1 MKKFTFRSLL
11 AIAAAGVLF
20 TACKDENDD
29 GNTSK
34 TTYEFS
40 VKAEDNPISAPA
52 DGKTYTILV
61 TSTKTAQAGTS
72 AVAYEVVS
80 SPEWAPAE
88 LEQTALVIT
97 VAKNSSTEAREPGK
111 VVLKQDES
119 DKTLEITI
127 NQAGF
132 SNSMSL
138 DATYSTDRCK
148 VLVIEPTITGFDQ
161 NPVYKWTVKGP
172 NDAEAAEAGTD
183 KTLSFIQLETGDY
196 TISLTI
202 SDDSGITETK
212 SATVTVTTEATA
224 YSYYISEVLE
234 YNPAITNSKGLAF
247 STIDTPSTVLASVNT
262 KLVDKPFDKNDLGVN
277 LGSFGGSIVFRFD
290 HTVMNVNG
298 LRDFRIGSYA
308 TKGAYP
314 AQGVVYVSSDAN
326 GNGKADDEWYE
337 LAGSEYGKTGER
349 RNLKMVYTRPDNVT
363 PSDGMVEW
371 VSYAINESETG
382 TYCYAKAP
390 WGTFSVWPAWLMESA
405 EGTAL
410 TYTGC
415 TMLPP
420 LAKAPEDLT
429 NGWPTQASRW
439 YDYGYVCNSDPTDE
453 TGSSFD
459 IGWARDKEGNKV
471 NLPGIDFVK
480 IQNATLQDLGYGYGP
495 ACVLFNCAIDLH
507 LAGKEIETIAQ

>member
-1 MKKFTFRSLL
+1 MAKILFLGNLGVVEIVLIALIVLLLFGGRKIPELMKGIGRGIRSFKEG
-11 AIAAAGVLF
+11 ARG
-20 TACKDENDD
+20 D
-29 GNTSK
+29 GEEPK
-34 TTYEFS
+34 QKE
-40 VKAEDNPISAPA
+40 ISPWEE
-52 DGKTYTILV
+52 KY
-61 TSTKTAQAGTS
+61 
-72 AVAYEVVS
+72 
-80 SPEWAPAE
+80 
-88 LEQTALVIT
+88 
-97 VAKNSSTEAREPGK
+97 NSEHDAR
-111 VVLKQDES
+111 LR
-119 DKTLEITI
+119 L
-127 NQAGF
+127 
-132 SNSMSL
+132 
-138 DATYSTDRCK
+138 
-148 VLVIEPTITGFDQ
+148 
-161 NPVYKWTVKGP
+161 
-172 NDAEAAEAGTD
+172 AAEYDNFRKRT
-183 KTLSFIQLETGDY
+183 
-196 TISLTI
+196 
-202 SDDSGITETK
+202 TK
-212 SATVTVTTEATA
+212 EKEQ
-224 YSYYISEVLE
+224 SY
-234 YNPAITNSKGLAF
+234 
-247 STIDTPSTVLASVNT
+247 
-262 KLVDKPFDKNDLGVN
+262 
-277 LGSFGGSIVFRFD
+277 
-290 HTVMNVNG
+290 
-298 LRDFRIGSYA
+298 
-308 TKGAYP
+308 
-314 AQGVVYVSSDAN
+314 

>member
-1 MKKFTFRSLL
+1 M
-11 AIAAAGVLF
+11 
-20 TACKDENDD
+20 
-29 GNTSK
+29 
-34 TTYEFS
+34 
-40 VKAEDNPISAPA
+40 
-52 DGKTYTILV
+52 
-61 TSTKTAQAGTS
+61 
-72 AVAYEVVS
+72 
-80 SPEWAPAE
+80 
-88 LEQTALVIT
+88 
-97 VAKNSSTEAREPGK
+97 
-111 VVLKQDES
+111 
-119 DKTLEITI
+119 
-127 NQAGF
+127 
-132 SNSMSL
+132 
-138 DATYSTDRCK
+138 
-148 VLVIEPTITGFDQ
+148 
-161 NPVYKWTVKGP
+161 
-172 NDAEAAEAGTD
+172 
-183 KTLSFIQLETGDY
+183 
-196 TISLTI
+196 
-202 SDDSGITETK
+202 
-212 SATVTVTTEATA
+212 
-224 YSYYISEVLE
+224 E
-234 YNPAITNSKGLAF
+234 YNPAITNGKGLAF

-262 KLVDKPFDKNDLGVN
+262 KLVDKSFDKNDLGVN